1 MLAVAVS
8 TPRLGFSDLLGSRHA
23 QSTRSGAVAPLR
35 RAVARRKVH
44 PPASATLPSCA
55 PQPPPREPRAPPATL
70 LAACVVASALVHAVA
85 AAPAS
90 AAGPGER
97 RHTRESSIRAKL
109 VAEGKAAPRGLDYRS
124 GRLTID
130 PAGLKTSAEG
140 ALADGSAAAA
150 AAARSLTSGVSRKL
164 KEARTA
170 LSRPP
175 SVVRGRS
182 ASAFPTA
189 GDRMVVTRSIQGAPT
204 LQVVTVRPSPPR
216 TTTSTAAGW
225 ALLAAA
231 VLGLF
236 LALRPGSRR
245 AADAAGRWVRD
256 RSLGGRLVRVA
267 SDEPRT
273 SSDGSAH
280 WKRTGARAT
289 PAGISPLASEEE
301 AAAAAKRAAAS
312 GAEDAED
319 DDTAPAPA
327 WWSEQAPTV
336 VGTARRMAGA
346 AEARAAFARLNAAR
360 VGGRDY
366 DPTDFVALRIGCAD
380 VGTALEA
387 SINGVTARESLFRG
401 AVDASLAAAAG
412 GAAPL
417 AGLSPGVLLT
427 GLAGDLHIRRRRA
440 AQLVAAATAAR
451 LRGGLLD
458 CLAQLRRG
466 EQLPTMMEL
475 SALGALLRALPMAPA
490 APELELVAASLAPR
504 STLIERE
511 QLMALCA
518 AATGDDAEVSRT
530 LREAL
535 GLAAA

>member
-1 MLAVAVS
+1 MLAAVS
-8 TPRLGFSDLLGSRHA
+8 TARLGYPELSGARHA
-23 QSTRSGAVAPLR
+23 PATRGGAVAPPR
-35 RAVARRKVH
+35 RAVARRKVQR
-44 PPASATLPSCA
+44 ATAALLPSA
-55 PQPPPREPRAPPATL
+55 PLPPPREPRAPPAAL
-70 LAACVVASALVHAVA
+70 LAACVVASALVHAAA
-85 AAPAS
+85 AAPAG
-90 AAGPGER
+90 AAGPGDR

-109 VAEGKAAPRGLDYRS
+109 VAEGKVAPRGMDYRS
-124 GRLTID
+124 GHLTID
-130 PAGLKTSAEG
+130 AAGLKTSAEG
-140 ALADGSAAAA
+140 ALADGGAAAA

-175 SVVRGRS
+175 SVVRGLS
-182 ASAFPTA
+182 ASVYPTA
-189 GDRMVVTRSIQGAPT
+189 GDRMVVTRSMQGAPT
-204 LQVVTVRPSPPR
+204 LQVVTVHPTPPR
-216 TTTSTAAGW
+216 TTTSTTAGW
-225 ALLAAA
+225 ALLGIA

-267 SDEPRT
+267 PEEPRT
-273 SSDGSAH
+273 ASDASAH

-289 PAGISPLASEEE
+289 AAGSSPLASEDEV
-301 AAAAAKRAAAS
+301 AAAAKRAAAS

-319 DDTAPAPA
+319 DATAPTPA
-327 WWSEQAPTV
+327 WWSEQRPTV
-336 VGTARRMAGA
+336 VGAARRVAGA

-380 VGTALEA
+380 AGAALEA
-387 SINGVTARESLFRG
+387 SVNGVTARESLFRG
-401 AVDASLAAAAG
+401 AVDASLVAAAG

-490 APELELVAASLAPR
+490 APELELVAAGLAPR
-504 STLIERE
+504 ATVTERE

-518 AATGDDAEVSRT
+518 AATGDDADVSRT

-535 GLAAA
+535 GLAAAA